1 MKVKSDSSAQIMYIK
16 DTGEYKI
23 IVDTGNIIYVFDTP
37 ADATLEQLTD
47 YKSTG
52 DLEKDA
58 IAKAGIYT
66 TTSKEFNS
74 GFFKNDKLVS
84 VPLAVNQ
91 ITQSVA
97 DDAQDV
103 LKNFF
108 DTQKTISETYG
119 QSNQLWTDDEYLSQ
133 IAILSARFDGDL
145 EAAQDAFEK
154 TPAYGSILQRLGLSQ
169 ARLNAEKM
177 LKTDPIGF
185 QNVRNENINYLNG
198 IVSASG
204 GDIPDTAVFY
214 LGDLV
219 AKGLMSLEEAK
230 RQISGATD
238 MYSPYRERLDAGFKN
253 ALGGGNVKVT
263 TAGEDTVQNLLDRYL
278 PKNLHGSINIA
289 EEAGN
294 IRSNPNYQQSFI
306 NKLKKQRYAI
316 YNMYDEDI
324 DWNIILNSKKQAAK
338 NVLGVELKEDDIA
351 LDAIIRMNDSTKE
364 QEYLRELGLE
374 RGYNK
379 VKNDLTKAMMATF
392 GSGVVQSRSYV
403 G

>member
-278 PKNLHGSINIA
+278 PKNLHRSINIA

>member
-316 YNMYDEDI
+316 YNMYDQSII
-324 DWNIILNSKKQAAK
+324 DLIDHMFQILFLILK
-338 NVLGVELKEDDIA
+338 NKLLKMFLVL
-351 LDAIIRMNDSTKE
+351 S
-364 QEYLRELGLE
+364 
-374 RGYNK
+374 
-379 VKNDLTKAMMATF
+379 
-392 GSGVVQSRSYV
+392 
-403 G
+403 

>member
-263 TAGEDTVQNLLDRYL
+263 TASEDTVQNLLDRYL

>member
-185 QNVRNENINYLNG
+185 QNIRNENINYLNG